1 MDIDVLKRGAI
12 SGAVGATVLAL
23 WFLAVDFAVGDPLR
37 TVAFVS
43 NALLGGGAAA
53 IPAYTVLHYISF
65 FVIGLTSAW
74 ALSLVPLKA
83 PYLVGT
89 ALGFLLFDMIFYW
102 SVAVTGADVVAEVGW
117 GEVLVG
123 NIVAGITVV
132 GIILRMQAPEEE
144 AWLKTVISGEGVVR
158 DGIVIGIGG
167 ASAVA
172 VWFLILDTLQGHPL
186 FTPSALGSALL
197 AGQVTTPADP
207 VSIPMVLGYTA
218 VHGAVFIA
226 AGLFVAGIAKA
237 SVESPPLL
245 FGFFLLTVAFHA
257 FFMGIVAILSE
268 YIPTAWWAAGVG
280 NLLAG
285 GVMILLAWRANPELG
300 RRVSGPGDV
309 DARPEDLDRPDVERP
324 APA

>member
-1 MDIDVLKRGAI
+1 MDVEVLKRGAI

-43 NALLGGGAAA
+43 DALLGGGAAT

-65 FVIGLTSAW
+65 TVIGLTAAW
-74 ALSLVPLKA
+74 ALHRVPVKA

-89 ALGFLLFDMIFYW
+89 ALGFFLFDMIFYW

-144 AWLKTVISGEGVVR
+144 AWLKTVLSGDGVVR
-158 DGIVIGIGG
+158 DGIVIGLGG

-172 VWFLILDTLQGHPL
+172 IWFLVLDTLRGQPL
-186 FTPSALGSALL
+186 FTPSALGAALL
-197 AGQVTTPADP
+197 TGQVTTVADP
-207 VSIPMVLGYTA
+207 ISVPLVLGYTG

-226 AGLFVAGIAKA
+226 AGLFVAGIARA
-237 SVESPPLL
+237 AVESPPLL
-245 FGFFLLTVAFHA
+245 MLFFLLTVAFHA
-257 FFMGIVAILSE
+257 FFMGLVAILAE

-285 GVMILLAWRANPELG
+285 GVMVLLAWRANPELG
-300 RRVSGPGDV
+300 RRVSEPGV
-309 DARPEDLDRPDVERP
+309 VERPDVEGP
-324 APA
+324 AAA

>member
-1 MDIDVLKRGAI
+1 MDVEVLKRGAI

-43 NALLGGGAAA
+43 DALLGGGAAA

-74 ALSLVPLKA
+74 ALNVVPVRA

-89 ALGFLLFDMIFYW
+89 ALGFFLFDMIFYW

-123 NIVAGITVV
+123 NIVAGITIV
-132 GIILRMQAPEEE
+132 GVILRMQSPEEE
-144 AWLKTVISGEGVVR
+144 AWLKTLLSGEGVVR
-158 DGIVIGIGG
+158 DGIVIGLGG
-167 ASAVA
+167 ATAVA
-172 VWFLILDTLQGHPL
+172 VWFLILDVSRGHPL
-186 FTPSALGSALL
+186 FTPSAFGSALL
-197 AGQVTTPADP
+197 AGQITTPADP
-207 VSIPMVLGYTA
+207 VSVPMVLAYTA

-226 AGLFVAGIAKA
+226 AGLFVAGLARA
-237 SVESPPLL
+237 AVQTPPLL
-245 FGFFLLTVAFHA
+245 FLFFLITVAFHA
-257 FFMGIVAILSE
+257 LFMGLVAILAE
-268 YIPTAWWAAGVG
+268 YIPTAWWSAGIA

-285 GVMILLAWRANPELG
+285 AVMVFLAWRANPELG
-300 RRVSGPGDV
+300 RHVTR
-309 DARPEDLDRPDVERP
+309 AEELERPDVEG
-324 APA
+324 AAA